1 MDEQTTIEHI
11 EECESSLGA
20 PHGTPK
26 LRTYKYGWNG
36 YENAYEGS
44 EWLCDEC
51 YEAMSQADVAD
62 EAVAYVCFE
71 CGKVSVGEAA
81 SLCRECEKEVFGE

>member
-36 YENAYEGS
+36 YEIRKWGLLIYA
-44 EWLCDEC
+44 CDNIK
-51 YEAMSQADVAD
+51 EA
-62 EAVAYVCFE
+62 ELILKE
-71 CGKVSVGEAA
+71 LNEAA
-81 SLCRECEKEVFGE
+81 K